1 MKITSIVLTI
11 FGVLVIKLINA
22 EARMFMVANPWV
34 LEGMKLT
41 NDQKGQPLKKAPN
54 TDDLKIPLPVFPKGT
69 GEFFSQMIVKLKWF
83 LKQTKQNHSNNLSV

>member
-34 LEGMKLT
+34 LEGMKLA
-41 NDQKGQPLKKAPN
+41 NDQKAQPLKKAPN
-54 TDDLKIPLPVFPKGT
+54 TEDLKIPLPVFPKG
-69 GEFFSQMIVKLKWF
+69 
-83 LKQTKQNHSNNLSV
+83 NR